1 MAKNDS
7 PEEARRAQD
16 VTAHPRRE
24 SGNNQHI
31 GRGGGGN
38 VFRPSK
44 EDVEKSKREGGDSAI
59 VDDEH
64 HHQQQPQKKGG
75 LLDKAKELFGGAR
88 KSGEEKR

>member
-59 VDDEH
+59 ADDEH
-64 HHQQQPQKKGG
+64 HHQQPQKKGG